1 MGPRWLAVDA
11 MIEASVPADSQPW
24 RMAIAAAVFAVLFGW
39 IVTRLHHLQVENGA
53 SLTQKGERQRLRTLD
68 LQAPRGSIYDANGV
82 PLAISD
88 GRWAVYADPGYMD
101 DKLRATV
108 ELNRILDLPRADLRA
123 HFESRFNGRRI
134 ARGID
139 DREAEAIKKLRLA
152 GISLRREYMRITPER
167 DLAPH
172 VLGFVLADGHG
183 GAGVEQIFDSQLT
196 GVPGKE
202 AYSVDAVG
210 NPVLIERE
218 STPARPGGNVQLTLD
233 VAIQRELEAAM
244 QIAVDKHAPKG
255 AAGIVVRPATGE
267 ILAMASWPTFDPTDL
282 SQLKT
287 EHLRNNA
294 ISFVYEPG
302 STIKPLV
309 AGAAVHERLAT
320 WNERIFCENG
330 RWTYRLGRA
339 ARTIS
344 DHSVK
349 HGGHQFLTV
358 VEGIA
363 KSDNILMAKL
373 GLRMG
378 PEKLFDWIQRFRFGV
393 RLGIHLPGEDAGLVN
408 PLKTW
413 NPTGACISVPMG
425 HEIAVTPLQMAM
437 AHAAVANGGMWN
449 PPRLVRRIWTT
460 TAEGPDREG
469 VSPTLPEARRM
480 FSPDD
485 ASQIQS
491 AMAHT
496 MTEGT
501 GQKVALK
508 GYSSAGK
515 TGTTEKLVN
524 NRYSKS
530 NHIGSFVCWAPAHP
544 AAPPEFLVLVV
555 IDDPS
560 KGGHYGSETAAP
572 VVQRVL
578 QFALERQRVPYDQPI
593 DEPKANAR

>member
-1 MGPRWLAVDA
+1 

-24 RMAIAAAVFAVLFGW
+24 RMAIAAAAFAVLFGW

-108 ELNRILDLPRADLRA
+108 ELSAILDMTREDLRA

-134 ARGID
+134 ARGIED
-139 DREAEAIKKLRLA
+139 HDAEAIKKLHLA
-152 GISLRREYMRITPER
+152 GISVRREYLRISPER
-167 DLAPH
+167 ELAPH

-183 GAGVEQIFDSQLT
+183 GAGVEQFFDSQLN

-202 AYSVDAVG
+202 AYAVDAVG

-218 STPARPGGNVQLTLD
+218 STPARPGGNIQLTLD
-233 VAIQRELEAAM
+233 VAIQRELEASIQA
-244 QIAVDKHAPKG
+244 AVEKHAPKG
-255 AAGIVVRPATGE
+255 AAGIVVRPSTGE
-267 ILAMASWPTFDPTDL
+267 IIAMASWPTFDPSDL
-282 SQLKT
+282 SQLKPDS
-287 EHLRNNA
+287 LRNNA

-302 STIKPLV
+302 STMKPLV
-309 AGAAVHERLAT
+309 AGAAIHEHLAT
-320 WNERIFCENG
+320 WDERIFCENG

-344 DHSVK
+344 DHSVT
-349 HGGHQFLTV
+349 HGGHQFLSV

-363 KSDNILMAKL
+363 LSDNILMAKL

-378 PEKLFDWIQRFRFGV
+378 PELLFNWIQRFRFGV
-393 RLGIHLPGEDAGLVN
+393 RLGIDLPGEDAGLVN
-408 PLKTW
+408 PLKSW
-413 NPTGACISVPMG
+413 NPTGACMSVPMG

-449 PPRLVRRIWTT
+449 PPRLVRRVWTT
-460 TAEGPDREG
+460 IADGSDREG
-469 VSPTLPEARRM
+469 TSANLPEPRRM
-480 FSPDD
+480 FTVED
-485 ASQIQS
+485 AAQIQS
-491 AMAHT
+491 AMTHT

-501 GQKVALK
+501 GSKVALN

-515 TGTTEKLVN
+515 TGTTEKLVDGH
-524 NRYSKS
+524 YS
-530 NHIGSFVCWAPAHP
+530 NQHHIGSFVCWAPANGV
-544 AAPPEFLVLVV
+544 AQPEYLVLIV

-560 KGGHYGSETAAP
+560 KAGHYGSETAAP
-572 VVQRVL
+572 AVQRVL
-578 QFALERQRVPYDQPI
+578 QFALEHNHIPYDEPL
-593 DEPKANAR
+593 DEPKGSAR